1 MLTLSLIS
9 MVLKGS
15 DPRNLKFGRKVTK
28 IWLIII
34 SIIGPCWANCI
45 LLEMLQVDDWFVFS
59 ALFWLARDDWDTS
72 VSKCKESIGSK
83 KEGESS
89 S

>member
-1 MLTLSLIS
+1 MLTLSLIA

-45 LLEMLQVDDWFVFS
+45 LLEMLQVDDW
-59 ALFWLARDDWDTS
+59 
-72 VSKCKESIGSK
+72 
-83 KEGESS
+83 
-89 S
+89 